1 MSDLAADLIRR
12 YDQLKGT
19 RSVWESHWQELGQ
32 FIRPLR
38 IGFTRHPVP
47 GESLGRDLFDGTAG
61 QAAEAL
67 AAGLWGMITNA
78 ANAWFALDI
87 ADGDLKR
94 YPPVRAW
101 LDDVTHRMHAQFAA
115 GGGQFYARVFE
126 LYADL
131 AVFGT
136 AVFYSED
143 VVGEGMLHFS
153 TRPLSECVIAEDR
166 FGRVDTVIRRFEMTA
181 RQAVQRFGE
190 RVGATVRRAAAETP
204 DRRFGFLHA
213 VLPAEDVDGAGPA
226 GSAGRAVASL
236 YVDLQDKQ
244 VVRQGGF
251 EEFPFQ
257 VPRWSTAAGEI
268 YGRSPAMMALA
279 DTKMLNQ
286 MARASLEQAQKAV
299 NPPLIAF
306 DDGVYRPMRLYPG
319 SVNYGAVNQD
329 GQALVR
335 PLLTG
340 GRVELGLEMEEQRRR
355 AIREAFYFSLLQL
368 VGSPAMTATEVM
380 ARQEE
385 KLRLLGPHLGRV
397 QAEFLDPLIG
407 RVFAVMRRARLLP
420 PPPPDLA
427 ERALEVR
434 YVSPLAQAQRA
445 AEGQAILRA
454 VESLVPLAR
463 LDPGV
468 LENLDT
474 DALARRLI
482 EAWGAPQ
489 AILRD
494 PAAVAAIRLE
504 RERAEAADQALDAAA
519 RTARAGRDG
528 AAALE
533 SLAEAWT
540 IGRDGAPGAAGT
552 TA

>member
-1 MSDLAADLIRR
+1 MSDLAADLIQRHER
-12 YDQLKGT
+12 LKGA
-19 RSVWESHWQELGQ
+19 RGVWESHWQELGE

-38 IGFTRHPVP
+38 IGFADCPVP
-47 GESLGRDLFDGTAG
+47 GERRGRELFDGTAG
-61 QAAEAL
+61 QAAEGL

-78 ANAWFALDI
+78 ANTWFALDVT
-87 ADGDLKR
+87 DPDLQR

-101 LDDVTHRMHAQFAA
+101 LDDVSRRVHAQFAA
-115 GGGQFYARVFE
+115 AGGQFYSRVFE

-143 VVGEGMLHFS
+143 AVGEGMLHFS
-153 TRPLSECVIAEDR
+153 TRPLAECVIAEDR
-166 FGRVDTVIRRFEMTA
+166 YGRVDTVIRRFELTA
-181 RQAVQRFGE
+181 RQAVQTFGAQCG
-190 RVGATVRRAAAETP
+190 RTVRRAAGETP
-204 DRRFGFLHA
+204 DRRYAFLHA
-213 VLPAEDVDGAGPA
+213 VLPAADVDGVARTGW
-226 GSAGRAVASL
+226 AVASV
-236 YVDLQDKQ
+236 YVDLQDRQ
-244 VVRQGGF
+244 VVRRGGF
-251 EEFPFQ
+251 DEFPFQ

-286 MARASLEQAQKAV
+286 MARATLEQAQKAV

-355 AIREAFYFSLLQL
+355 AIREAFYVSLLQL

-420 PPPPDLA
+420 PPPPELA
-427 ERALEVR
+427 ELRLDVR
-434 YVSPLAQAQRA
+434 YVSPLAQAQKA

-454 VESLVPLAR
+454 VESLVPLAG
-463 LDPGV
+463 LDPGI
-468 LENLDT
+468 LANLDM
-474 DALARRLI
+474 DELARRLV
-482 EAWGAPQ
+482 EAWGAPP

-494 PAAVAAIRLE
+494 PAVVAAIRLE
-504 RERAEAADQALDAAA
+504 RERATAAEEALDAAA
-519 RTARAGRDG
+519 ATARASRDG
-528 AAALE
+528 AAALGT
-533 SLAEAWT
+533 LVDAWATGTEAA
-540 IGRDGAPGAAGT
+540 GRAGEPGA
-552 TA
+552 